1 MKTIFFVLIVSAAI
15 MYSCGPAAE
24 DRNAMHARAKVFQDS
39 IANVI
44 KATMAEA
51 EVPVNTTVKVDT
63 AALRVNSATPV
74 PSPTGAGTDSHAGHH
89 H

>member
-1 MKTIFFVLIVSAAI
+1 MKRTLSITTILAAALF
-15 MYSCGPAAE
+15 SCGPAAE

-51 EVPVNTTVKVDT
+51 EVPVNTSVKVDT
-63 AALRVNSATPV
+63 AAVRLGTAA
-74 PSPTGAGTDSHAGHH
+74 PSPSPAGGDPHAGHKH
-89 H
+89 